1 MSDPVQSETDS
12 LHKLARLYRV
22 LVRYRDG
29 FRVVREPSREALLA
43 VLRELGAPLHSV
55 KDTRAAIAGRR
66 EELWSR
72 VLEPV
77 VVLWRGGGAE
87 CRLRVPESLAGGAV
101 GCELRLEDG
110 AEQRWADALGELRT
124 QRRVLVNGRKYVSK
138 ILPLPAAMPI
148 GYHRLRVEIGSQV
161 HEASVICAPTSA
173 HPFDCSEGRLWGLF
187 LPLHALR
194 TERSWGAGDFTDL
207 GRLLAWTR
215 ELGGSAVGTLPLLAC
230 YLDEPFDPSPYSP
243 VSRLFWNEFYVDPRR
258 LPEFERCP
266 AAKALASS
274 DAFRTEMEDQRQ
286 QGSVDYRRQMG
297 LKRRVLEELAKT
309 VKAEPSGR
317 REAFRS
323 YVDGHPDLDSYARFR
338 ATVETR
344 KELWPKWPRPFR
356 DQGLPEDAFDAGA
369 RDYHLY
375 CQWVAEEQLASLA
388 RQARADGPGLYLD
401 LPLGVHPGGFDV
413 WREPRGF
420 ALGVAGGAPPDRF
433 FTSGQNWGFA
443 PQHPENIRG
452 QGYRHFIACLRHHLR
467 HAGVLR
473 IDHVMGL
480 HRLYWI
486 PKGMDARQGVY
497 VQYRPEEFHAI
508 LAIESRRHQAVIVG
522 EDLGTVPKYVR
533 ARMTEHGLKRMYV
546 AQFRFRPDAKEPLGG
561 VPRNS
566 VAGLNTHDM
575 RPFAGFWREFD
586 IDDQLELGLLNE
598 KDARQDRLRR
608 RSVKQALLEHFQE
621 KQTGSRQSAGAGPGN
636 GKNESDPASGEDGDV
651 RRVIAACLSELAS
664 SEAEFLMVNLE
675 DLWEETLAQN
685 TPGTV
690 GERVNWCHRSRHSL
704 EDIRQTPRIV
714 ELLRTVNRLRKAQ
727 NRRQTTT
734 PGMQTGQLESS

>member
-1 MSDPVQSETDS
+1 MSDSVQSETDS

-43 VLRELGAPLHSV
+43 ILKELGAPLQSV
-55 KDTRAAIAGRR
+55 QDTRAAIAGRR

-77 VVLWRGGGAE
+77 VVLWLGRPPE
-87 CRLRVPESLAGGAV
+87 CRLRLPESAAGGTV
-101 GCELRLEDG
+101 GCELRFEDG
-110 AEQRWADALGELRT
+110 AEQRWADALAELRT
-124 QRRVLVNGRKYVSK
+124 QGHALVNGRRYVSK
-138 ILPLPAAMPI
+138 VLPLPAAIPI

-161 HEASVICAPTSA
+161 HEASLICAPTAA

-187 LPLHALR
+187 LPLYALR
-194 TERSWGAGDFTDL
+194 TERSWGAGDFSDL
-207 GRLLAWTR
+207 GHLLAWTR

-230 YLDEPFDPSPYSP
+230 YLDEPFDPSPYAP
-243 VSRLFWNEFYVDPRR
+243 VSRLFWNEFYVDPRAV
-258 LPEFERCP
+258 PELERCP
-266 AAKALASS
+266 AARALVSS
-274 DAFRTEMEDQRQ
+274 DTFRGEMEGQRQ
-286 QGSVDYRRQMG
+286 QSSVDYRSQMR
-297 LKRRVLEELAKT
+297 LKRGVLEELAKT
-309 VKAEPSGR
+309 VMGEPSGR
-317 REAFRS
+317 REAFQR
-323 YVDGHPDLDSYARFR
+323 YVEERPGLDCYARFR
-338 ATVETR
+338 ATVERR
-344 KELWPKWPRPFR
+344 KELWPQWPRSFR
-356 DQGLPEDAFDAGA
+356 DQGLPEDAFDTGA

-388 RQARADGPGLYLD
+388 RQARAQGPGLYLD
-401 LPLGVHPGGFDV
+401 LPLGVHSGGFDV
-413 WREPRGF
+413 WRQPEAF
-420 ALGVAGGAPPDRF
+420 ALGVTGGAPPDRF

-473 IDHVMGL
+473 IDHAMGL

-486 PKGMDARQGVY
+486 PEGMDARQGVY
-497 VQYRPEEFHAI
+497 VQYRPEEFYAI
-508 LAIESRRHQAVIVG
+508 LAVESRRHKAVIVG
-522 EDLGTVPKYVR
+522 EDLGTAPKYVR
-533 ARMTEHGLKRMYV
+533 ARMSEHGLRRMYV
-546 AQFRFRPDAKEPLGG
+546 AQFSFRPDAEEPLSA
-561 VPRNS
+561 VPPNS

-586 IDDQLELGLLNE
+586 IDDQLELGLLRE

-608 RSVKQALLEHFQE
+608 RGVKRALLEHFHFKE
-621 KQTGSRQSAGAGPGN
+621 KQAGSEQCGGAQ
-636 GKNESDPASGEDGDV
+636 PASGENEGNRGAGEDEDV
-651 RRVIAACLSELAS
+651 RRVVASCLSELAS

-675 DLWEETLAQN
+675 DLWEETLSQN

-690 GERVNWCHRSRHSL
+690 NERVNWRRKSRHSL

-714 ELLRTVNRLRKAQ
+714 ELLRRVNRLRKA
-727 NRRQTTT
+727 R
-734 PGMQTGQLESS
+734 L

>member
-1 MSDPVQSETDS
+1 MSNPVQSETDS
-12 LHKLARLYRV
+12 LRKLARLYRV

-29 FRVVREPSREALLA
+29 FQVVHEPSQEALLA
-43 VLRELGAPLHSV
+43 VLKELGAPLHSV
-55 KDTRAAIAGRR
+55 KDVPAAIAGRR

-77 VVLWRGGGAE
+77 VVLWRRRPAE
-87 CRLRVPESLAGGAV
+87 CRLRIPESAASGTV
-101 GCELRLEDG
+101 GCELRLENG
-110 AEQRWADALGELRT
+110 AEQRWADALAELRT
-124 QRRVLVNGRKYVSK
+124 QGSTLVNGRRYVSK
-138 ILPLPAAMPI
+138 VLPLPTEIPI

-161 HEASVICAPTSA
+161 HEASVICAPTA
-173 HPFDCSEGRLWGLF
+173 AQPFDCSEGRLWGLF
-187 LPLHALR
+187 LPLYALR
-194 TERSWGAGDFTDL
+194 TDRSWGAGDFTGL
-207 GRLLAWTR
+207 GHLLAWTR
-215 ELGGSAVGTLPLLAC
+215 ELGGCAVGTLPLLAC
-230 YLDEPFDPSPYSP
+230 YLGEPFDPSPYSP
-243 VSRLFWNEFYVDPRR
+243 VSRLFWNEFYVDPRG
-258 LPEFERCP
+258 LPEFERCS
-266 AAKALASS
+266 AARAIASS
-274 DAFRTEMEDQRQ
+274 DAFRTEMQDLRQ
-286 QGSVDYRRQMG
+286 QDSVDYRRQMG

-309 VKAEPSGR
+309 VMAKPSGR
-317 REAFRS
+317 REAFRR
-323 YVDGHPDLDSYARFR
+323 YVDGQHPGLDSYARFR

-344 KELWPKWPRPFR
+344 KELWPNWPRSFR
-356 DQGLPEDAFDAGA
+356 DQGLPEDAFDSGA

-375 CQWVAEEQLASLA
+375 CQWVAEEQLALLA
-388 RQARADGPGLYLD
+388 RQARAEGPGLYLD

-413 WREPRGF
+413 WRDPHGF

-486 PKGMDARQGVY
+486 PEGMDARQGVY
-497 VQYRPEEFHAI
+497 VQYRPEEFYAI
-508 LAIESRRHQAVIVG
+508 LAVESRRHEAVIVG
-522 EDLGTVPKYVR
+522 EDLGTTPKYVR

-546 AQFRFRPDAKEPLGG
+546 AQFRFRPDVKEPLGG

-575 RPFAGFWREFD
+575 RPFAGFWQEFD

-608 RSVKQALLEHFQE
+608 RSIKRALLEHFKEQ
-621 KQTGSRQSAGAGPGN
+621 QTGSGRCSSARPGS
-636 GKNESDPASGEDGDV
+636 GENEGNRGSGEDEDV
-651 RRVIAACLSELAS
+651 RSVAAACLLELAS
-664 SEAEFLMVNLE
+664 SEAQFLMVNLE

-690 GERVNWCHRSRHSL
+690 NERVNWRHKSRHGL
-704 EDIRQTPRIV
+704 EEIRQTSRIV

-727 NRRQTTT
+727 
-734 PGMQTGQLESS
+734 LETDSDSGKANGPTRSS